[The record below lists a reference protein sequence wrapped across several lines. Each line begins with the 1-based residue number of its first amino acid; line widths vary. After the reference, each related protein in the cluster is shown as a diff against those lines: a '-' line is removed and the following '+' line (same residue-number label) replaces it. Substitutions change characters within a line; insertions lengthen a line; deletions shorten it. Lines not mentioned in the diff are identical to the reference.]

1 MRKTIDII
9 NPSTN
14 WVITH
19 NLNKHVTTDV
29 FVMRDGSLTKILPNS
44 VEYLNLQQV
53 RITFTAPEIGKV
65 IIAS

>member
-1 MRKTIDII
+1 MRKTIEVV
-9 NPSTN
+9 NPSVN

-29 FVMRDGSLTKILPNS
+29 FVMREGSLTKILPKA

-53 RITFTAPEIGKV
+53 RITFTEPESGKV